1 MFNKLDNKNLNSTH
15 AYVYT
20 QKSKTV
26 NNLEPHVLEYGYS
39 NEQNFSSTSWFFVVT
54 CITFYMTYFLR
65 NSFII
70 KYK

>member
-39 NEQNFSSTSWFFVVT
+39 TEQNFSSIFLVF
-54 CITFYMTYFLR
+54 CCYYILDDIFLR

>member
-39 NEQNFSSTSWFFVVT
+39 TEQNFSSISWFFVV
-54 CITFYMTYFLR
+54 ITF
-65 NSFII
+65 
-70 KYK
+70 